1 MELLDIDASLG
12 DIVRTSYNLERANRL
27 ARENPEKLV
36 QVSEKIVDDQIEKV
50 VECIID
56 KRYKFVLLAG
66 PSSSGKTTTT
76 HFIANKLMNKGV
88 RAVVV
93 SLDDFFIDLDKCP
106 LQPDGTVDKETISK
120 LDLPLFNKF
129 FTDIMKTNKAQ
140 MPEFDFTKQKRKE
153 KFVPI
158 EVSDGDVVLVEGTHA
173 LNPELITNNSFSNK
187 VLKVFICANSEFY
200 IGKEVVIT
208 PRRLRLIRRIVR
220 DMQTRGTKVEETVKY
235 WNVVCKGEDLYIGPY
250 KDSADFIVDTT
261 HIYEPLVYDKFL
273 PKLLKPIQS
282 ERFAKELLGV
292 FGRSASL
299 SKKYVP
305 DSSLLWEF
313 LVSKEND

>member
-36 QVSEKIVDDQIEKV
+36 EVSEKIVDDQINRI

-56 KRYKFVLLAG
+56 KKYKFVLLAG

-76 HFIANKLMNKGV
+76 HFIANKLNDKGV
-88 RAVVV
+88 RAVVI

-129 FTDIMKTNKAQ
+129 FTDIMKTNKAL

-158 EVSDGDVVLVEGTHA
+158 KINEGDVVLVEGTHA
-173 LNPELITNNSFSNK
+173 LNPELITNKNYSSK
-187 VLKVFICANSEFY
+187 VLKVFACVNSEFY

-220 DMQTRGTKVEETVKY
+220 DMQTRGTSVEDTVKY

-261 HIYEPLVYDKFL
+261 HVYEPLVYDKFL
-273 PKLLKPIQS
+273 PKLLKPIQN

-292 FGRSASL
+292 FGRTASL
-299 SKKYVP
+299 NKKYVP
-305 DSSLLWEF
+305 DNSLIWEF
-313 LVSKEND
+313 LVNKED